1 MRQQE
6 EQKHSGQTQHRHFR
20 KLQLTPGP
28 HMVKVMMV
36 NWVGAEARAEP
47 SAKNVG
53 GTYWGC
59 GARRRGVM
67 ELVLCFTKICRD

>member
-1 MRQQE
+1 
-6 EQKHSGQTQHRHFR
+6 
-20 KLQLTPGP
+20 
-28 HMVKVMMV
+28 MVKVMMV